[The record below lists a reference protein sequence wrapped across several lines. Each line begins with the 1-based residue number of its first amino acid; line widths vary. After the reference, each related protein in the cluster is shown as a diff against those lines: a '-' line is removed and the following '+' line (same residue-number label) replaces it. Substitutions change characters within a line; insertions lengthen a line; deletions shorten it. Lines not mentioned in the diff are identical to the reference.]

1 MLCVSR
7 NAIEHRLKTKKF
19 GTRHQRVDGSVLQG
33 NADAA
38 ANCIGLGLDVIA
50 RNRSRACAWL
60 QQGGEDADGGA
71 FAGAVWAKKTEYFTS
86 GDFKVDTVNGTDFVF
101 TTSEGTH
108 EVRGDDGGL
117 QRGHGVQATS
127 SLSGVLAAV

>member
-19 GTRHQRVDGSVLQG
+19 GARHQRVDGSVLQG

-86 GDFKVDTVNGTDFVF
+86 GDFKVDTVNGADFVF

-108 EVRGDDGGL
+108 EVGRDDGGL
-117 QRGHGVQATS
+117 RGGHGVQATS
-127 SLSGVLAAV
+127 SLRGVLAAV